1 MNGHGRSCARAPP
14 AASNNSAPG
23 QQPRGRQWPRC
34 SACGVSYPIG
44 MKIFS
49 PVRPSED
56 ASVLRSMK
64 SLADERPSPEVIAVW
79 P

>member
-1 MNGHGRSCARAPP
+1 M
-14 AASNNSAPG
+14 
-23 QQPRGRQWPRC
+23 
-34 SACGVSYPIG
+34 G

-49 PVRPSED
+49 PVRPAED

-64 SLADERPSPEVIAVW
+64 SLADERPSPEVMAVW